1 MQIFALV
8 PVFRFN
14 LLGCNIIDCVI
25 LVGESTGFLQK
36 VDMTIK
42 NNGYSR
48 LVCYNNWNRGNS
60 VCDNAI
66 RIERRKVESVILE
79 AVKNKVL
86 QPNLFEKLL
95 KRIENKIKSGTEF
108 NQILN
113 NIFPERLK
121 VQAIEYED
129 EVVFAIRG
137 KAMPFRAYGR
147 TAFPSMLSVPK
158 GI

>member
-14 LLGCNIIDCVI
+14 LLGCNKIDCAI

-42 NNGYSR
+42 NSGYSR

-66 RIERRKVESVILE
+66 NIEWRKVESVILE

-86 QPNLFEKLL
+86 KPNLFEKLL

-108 NQILN
+108 NQILK
-113 NIFPERLK
+113 NIFPER
-121 VQAIEYED
+121 
-129 EVVFAIRG
+129 
-137 KAMPFRAYGR
+137 
-147 TAFPSMLSVPK
+147 
-158 GI
+158 